1 MDQTF
6 PPNAAA
12 EDRRRNERKPVFRDG
27 VITLD
32 GFQKVRVAIKNVS
45 ASGVRA
51 DFFSNVRLPEFVS
64 LVGPSLNLD
73 CEAREVWQDGGAVG
87 LALLEA
93 A

>member
-1 MDQTF
+1 MVQPSF
-6 PPNAAA
+6 PNAQD
-12 EDRRRNERKPVFRDG
+12 DRRRCERRNVFRDG

-51 DFFSNVRLPEFVS
+51 DFFSNVSLPEFVF
-64 LVGPSLNLD
+64 VVEPSLKLD
-73 CEAREVWQDGGAVG
+73 CHARVVWQDGGAVG
-87 LALLEA
+87 LSLLNA